1 MAIAAQRFQFLNR
14 ETNVPTI
21 DFTELSDNQ
30 VYNLNV
36 PELESSLNIGEKTEV
51 LVAKLGESLTE
62 LKEMVESGVNAA
74 AEGLQKALNEVMSA
88 LESLDLPGIVKD
100 IFASLKAL
108 DLSGV
113 RDFFRDMLKI
123 GQSFL
128 CNNLDFLKLF
138 MLGFSLNK
146 NILSGLVIAL
156 LLSWLDRFCKGFS
169 KEDVDNSSPIERLE
183 MLTKP
188 KGILVNTTNAL
199 NKFTSSVASF
209 KIAGQPLFIP
219 QPIDIAS
226 GINSAIVNNINP
238 FIENIRNAELSYDM
252 KVDYSRAVDL
262 ELNRHVPS
270 SQAYKNLLTL
280 RAEINNVPTI
290 SEARRERDLNYA
302 YVNDE
307 LGSFSR
313 NLIDVDLSAINTFS
327 LTPIQKQLHETM
339 KRYQTHL
346 SNDSD
351 FMNRNMNTG
360 SYDTYNFDGFFNS
373 LSLEETAYLLQSK
386 PSETS
391 HRLHQIHPTSQ
402 VFLGA

>member
-1 MAIAAQRFQFLNR
+1 MAIAAQRFQFLDR

-113 RDFFRDMLKI
+113 RDFFRDILKI

-169 KEDVDNSSPIERLE
+169 KEDVDNSSPTERLE
-183 MLTKP
+183 MLAKP
-188 KGILVNTTNAL
+188 KGINC
-199 NKFTSSVASF
+199 
-209 KIAGQPLFIP
+209 
-219 QPIDIAS
+219 
-226 GINSAIVNNINP
+226 
-238 FIENIRNAELSYDM
+238 R
-252 KVDYSRAVDL
+252 
-262 ELNRHVPS
+262 
-270 SQAYKNLLTL
+270 
-280 RAEINNVPTI
+280 
-290 SEARRERDLNYA
+290 
-302 YVNDE
+302 
-307 LGSFSR
+307 
-313 NLIDVDLSAINTFS
+313 
-327 LTPIQKQLHETM
+327 
-339 KRYQTHL
+339 
-346 SNDSD
+346 
-351 FMNRNMNTG
+351 
-360 SYDTYNFDGFFNS
+360 
-373 LSLEETAYLLQSK
+373 
-386 PSETS
+386 
-391 HRLHQIHPTSQ
+391 
-402 VFLGA
+402 